1 MSDDNELNP
10 DPERTSW
17 ESFSIFNWNLNN
29 IPAYNCVKIS
39 LLQAYISI
47 TKIDMLY
54 LSETYDDDLIPCND
68 FDVDVSGYTRDRSD
82 HPSNGKRGGVCICC
96 KGCLRL
102 NVTEIHYLQE

>member
-1 MSDDNELNP
+1 M
-10 DPERTSW
+10 
-17 ESFSIFNWNLNN
+17 
-29 IPAYNCVKIS
+29 KIS

-68 FDVDVSGYTRDRSD
+68 FDVDVSGYTRDRPD
-82 HPSNGKRGGVCICC
+82 HLSNRKRGDVCICC
-96 KGCLRL
+96 KGCLQL